1 MSGNKGKKLNFW
13 TQAWSA
19 MNGMIQF
26 GSLSP
31 DGDVTSSVELKGLD
45 GRHFLSLDED
55 GVREGWTVMNSPG
68 ATMIHT
74 GEDLAAVEEGSDPP
88 EGICEKEA
96 FVILAKNGDIQ
107 LKAANGKIR
116 MEAHDIEMVA
126 TGQPPDHGRVEING
140 YESIK
145 LDSKN
150 ITIDGKQSYKIVS
163 TGILTLSGLL
173 GVHIISP
180 LITGVTAASIPGT
193 MPKPGTQIQNG

>member
-1 MSGNKGKKLNFW
+1 MSGNSGPKKNFW
-13 TQAWSA
+13 VQAWSA

-26 GSLSP
+26 GALSP
-31 DGDVTSSVELKGLD
+31 RDDVTSSVELKGLD

-107 LKAANGKIR
+107 LKAANGRIR

-140 YESIK
+140 YESI
-145 LDSKN
+145 
-150 ITIDGKQSYKIVS
+150 
-163 TGILTLSGLL
+163 
-173 GVHIISP
+173 
-180 LITGVTAASIPGT
+180 
-193 MPKPGTQIQNG
+193 